1 MDNSKLP
8 ESFISYAADVLAD
21 TYSGLSG
28 GQLVKHCNAYAVDF
42 GVDIPITSSDFGKFG
57 SLVPNKRTALHKNLS
72 AFIGQQQFVI
82 IKELSELPIFENNSS
97 AKELRKRLFE
107 RFPSFSVAPV
117 FENSIEPTGWERVDR
132 SIEEMRNR
140 LQVADTEEKF
150 HAIGM
155 LGRETLITTAQKVFD
170 KKLHPSTDG
179 TEISSTDAKRMFDA
193 YLSYELKGESEKVVK
208 FTKAAVDMAN
218 QLTHDRNAT
227 KRAAGICVIAVSMI
241 ASMIR
246 EIKETESP

>member
-1 MDNSKLP
+1 
-8 ESFISYAADVLAD
+8 
-21 TYSGLSG
+21 
-28 GQLVKHCNAYAVDF
+28 
-42 GVDIPITSSDFGKFG
+42 
-57 SLVPNKRTALHKNLS
+57 
-72 AFIGQQQFVI
+72 
-82 IKELSELPIFENNSS
+82 
-97 AKELRKRLFE
+97 
-107 RFPSFSVAPV
+107 
-117 FENSIEPTGWERVDR
+117 
-132 SIEEMRNR
+132 
-140 LQVADTEEKF
+140 
-150 HAIGM
+150 M

-179 TEISSTDAKRMFDA
+179 TEISSTDARRMFDA

-227 KRAAGICVIAVSMI
+227 KRAAGIYVIAVSMI